1 MRESFFRAATILD
14 PEWIQT
20 YNNDK
25 DGIKNISTIE
35 AKGLDIEDNLSP
47 NSVRKNVDQLISRLA
62 SSPSQSPKN
71 VPQNQGDVP
80 QNTENTTK
88 NQRDVLKNQENVP
101 KNHQNLSKI
110 QGNVSDEE
118 ELFPKDTISDP
129 PENSENPE
137 TSRNSA
143 KKRKVPNIDEISQHI
158 DYAHVKRSNF
168 DRGIQPKDIY
178 EMLMQTDDSDE

>member
-1 MRESFFRAATILD
+1 M
-14 PEWIQT
+14 
-20 YNNDK
+20 
-25 DGIKNISTIE
+25 
-35 AKGLDIEDNLSP
+35 DIEDNLSP

-80 QNTENTTK
+80 QNTENTSR

-101 KNHQNLSKI
+101 KNHQNLPNI

-129 PENSENPE
+129 PGNPENPGNLVF
-137 TSRNSA
+137 SHRLA
-143 KKRKVPNIDEISQHI
+143 KWLISGLLSYYHIAIKPKKCSEKHEKV
-158 DYAHVKRSNF
+158 V
-168 DRGIQPKDIY
+168 
-178 EMLMQTDDSDE
+178 

>member
-71 VPQNQGDVP
+71 VPQN
-80 QNTENTTK
+80 
-88 NQRDVLKNQENVP
+88 
-101 KNHQNLSKI
+101 HQNLSKI

-118 ELFPKDTISDP
+118 ELFPKDNISNP
-129 PENSENPE
+129 PENPENPE

>member
-1 MRESFFRAATILD
+1 M
-14 PEWIQT
+14 
-20 YNNDK
+20 
-25 DGIKNISTIE
+25 
-35 AKGLDIEDNLSP
+35 DIEDNLSP

-80 QNTENTTK
+80 QNTENTSK

-101 KNHQNLSKI
+101 KNHQNLPNI

-129 PENSENPE
+129 PGNPENPGNLVF
-137 TSRNSA
+137 SHRLA
-143 KKRKVPNIDEISQHI
+143 KWLISGLLSYYHIAIKQKNVPKNMKRLCDVEKLCCESYLESHAI
-158 DYAHVKRSNF
+158 
-168 DRGIQPKDIY
+168 
-178 EMLMQTDDSDE
+178 